1 MVRELGLSGRIVVWP
16 MEVVK
21 VGSTTRRAVAPSVTP
36 RTMPVHCDVMSCAV
50 SPVTATVGL
59 PRAAASGREFG
70 ILSGLYTAKYFCRKA
85 FVTRREQDIAYQMG
99 GLRVASELVTEK

>member
-36 RTMPVHCDVMSCAV
+36 RTMPVHCDVMSCTV

-70 ILSGLYTAKYFCRKA
+70 SECGPAEYFCRKA
-85 FVTRREQDIAYQMG
+85 FGTFRKQDIAYQMG
-99 GLRVASELVTEK
+99 GFRVASELVTEK